1 MSPGTVVATSHCLFR
16 LALSACSSSLSKVDV
31 EGVEADVSLCVF
43 GLVQV
48 LLSIVRRHAT
58 EGSALKSVMSAL
70 LPTIFFA
77 YATGFD
83 SSSWTT
89 MYWIPVRNM
98 LPPSWTMSFIALS
111 TS

>member
-1 MSPGTVVATSHCLFR
+1 MAMSHRLFR
-16 LALSACSSSLSKVDV
+16 LALSACSSLLSKVDV
-31 EGVEADVSLCVF
+31 EGVEDDVSLCVF

-70 LPTIFFA
+70 LLTILFT

-83 SSSWTT
+83 SSSLTT
-89 MYWIPVRNM
+89 MYWIPMSNM
-98 LPPSWTMSFIALS
+98 LPPSWTMPFIALS